1 MRKLLV
7 VNSNTSAAA
16 TDRIAAGCAARVGSE
31 TRVRYVNATAGPQ
44 GIDTRLDVALSA
56 VETVRVVA
64 QHRDDFDAFVVA
76 CGLDPGL
83 DAARQVT
90 DKPVL
95 GIAEA
100 GMLVACTLGAT
111 FSVLVPLR
119 AQVTA
124 MKELVDHYGLRSRL
138 ASVRPVEM
146 TTAEL
151 IGGRERLTAQLVT
164 VARLAVEEDLAEVV
178 VLTGSV
184 MGGLE
189 DELTPEVGVPVVSG
203 MVCAIKLAEAL
214 IDLRVHTSHRYTY
227 RTVTKHD
234 RLTGYADFQEV
245 YSAE

>member
-16 TDRIAAGCAARVGSE
+16 TDRIAAGCATHVGAD
-31 TRVRYVNATAGPQ
+31 TRVRYVNATDGPQ
-44 GIDTRLDVALSA
+44 GIDTRLDVAVSA
-56 VETVRVVA
+56 VETARIVA

-90 DKPVL
+90 DKPVI

-111 FSVLVPLR
+111 FSVLVPMG
-119 AQVTA
+119 AQVTV
-124 MKELVDHYGLRSRL
+124 MRDLVDHYGLRSRL

-151 IGGRERLTAQLVT
+151 IGGRERLTMQLVGA
-164 VARLAVEEDLAEVV
+164 ARLAVDEDLAEVV

-184 MGGLE
+184 MAGLE
-189 DELTPEVGVPVVSG
+189 EELTSGVGVPVLSG

-227 RTVTKHD
+227 RTVAKHD
-234 RLTGYADFQEV
+234 RLIGYADLQEV